1 MPLLPPHRAA
11 GSGTNSHYWS
21 FETKRSHYMS
31 YQDSECYLISALEL
45 QLRVEPVVQ
54 RRLLQN
60 DTDLALAVWR
70 ETLDTQTHALIWSIG
85 AGLHAFTEIRVTNLV
100 CVFEFEAGD
109 DLPLQLVVVFG
120 VVQNVL
126 AELWDVCFAS
136 LPQHRVQTVV

>member
-1 MPLLPPHRAA
+1 ML
-11 GSGTNSHYWS
+11 
-21 FETKRSHYMS
+21 

-70 ETLDTQTHALIWSIG
+70 ETLDTQIHAFIWSIG

-120 VVQNVL
+120 VIQNVL